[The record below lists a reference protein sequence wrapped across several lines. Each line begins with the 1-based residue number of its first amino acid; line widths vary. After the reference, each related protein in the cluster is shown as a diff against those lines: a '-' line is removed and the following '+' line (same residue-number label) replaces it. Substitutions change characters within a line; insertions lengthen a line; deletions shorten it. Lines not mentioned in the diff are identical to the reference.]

1 MAKESVRPSIEAV
14 AQKDNGEQAKTS
26 PTSSTRVEAFPPSV
40 TSNGTTSSRTPTE
53 HKTIVQKL
61 QEARQEAILV
71 RGGDRGRDLRQQYS
85 KSEMVLP
92 AATHTI
98 PVVSS
103 DQGDKQVTSSPNIKV
118 QTPTTHAQVVAPP
131 AGPGVQT
138 TAGRP
143 SPKDLSKSEAVLPA
157 AERAKEKQ
165 RTSSPNLTAHVVAVS
180 NGKGAGSSEVL
191 PRNGAP
197 VRSGTSEGGPGREP
211 SSRKGSIISDTT
223 AESNVVPCGASRARS
238 ATWSQAQA
246 RPVRRS
252 GDDPED
258 DSSTAP
264 VSAASEDPEWDKRWS
279 SAGSDLLAH
288 KGGVAK
294 GRLGE
299 VAAFGK
305 EWRSE
310 WGSETAWRGGVVAPA
325 GGRVWESEAGLL
337 GRPQKNLP
345 PGRLDLGVPGP
356 LARKELVSP
365 SSSSTAS
372 KGSGIE
378 KISEASS
385 SYHSAT
391 SSTHGQQRRDSQKVK
406 SEEDAVVHVEV
417 APEEVIPDIGDKV
430 KLIEGGGSGGN
441 GGVIECQVE
450 RKKSGS
456 GKRRGGGHHGNAGG
470 VENIGADLDRV
481 LQEEEEAAAAAVAS
495 RMEPLVGP
503 AEQRAFIDIW
513 DSEDKFSVANSQL
526 PLTPAGDEDEE
537 ARSIASVMTTEP
549 ERGNWTGRF
558 DFLLSL
564 LGYSVGL
571 GNVWRFPYLCYNN
584 GGGAFLIPF
593 TIMLVIAGLPL
604 MFMELSFGQYANLGP
619 AAIYAKFCPLFHGLG
634 FGMVIV
640 STVVMLYYNLIIA
653 WTIFYMFASLN
664 KQLPWQNCEPEW
676 STLDCYSY
684 EIADKCAEMNGTY
697 YQRTC
702 YNETEAAAG
711 NITHLA
717 EIAEKRPPAEEYF
730 NNYVLGLSKGIEET
744 GEIRLSMALC
754 LLLAWVIVFLCL
766 SKGVQSSGKVVYF
779 TALFPYVVLIILFIR
794 GVTLPGAS
802 TGILFYLTPD
812 WKRLSNAQ
820 VWGDAAVQIF
830 FALSPAWGGLITLSS
845 YNKFSNNCYKDSLIV
860 AVSNILTSFFA
871 GFVIFSV
878 IGFLAHELNVE
889 VKKVVDQGAGLA
901 FIVYPEVVTRLP
913 VSPVWSLLFFV
924 MLLTLGLD
932 SQFALMETVTTAI
945 LDRFPNLREKKV
957 WVVLVVAI
965 LGYFGG
971 LIFTTNSGM
980 YWLQLM
986 DKYAANW
993 SVLLIAISECILIA
1007 WVYGAGR
1014 FLRDVQE
1021 MIGPQSRLWMFFW
1034 CWMWK
1039 LVTPATLLFILFFN
1053 WVEYAPA
1060 SYGEYIY
1067 PMWADAAGWA
1077 IGVLPVLVIFLVGV
1091 VKVCRAPEG
1100 TLREKLRKLL
1110 QPTPDW
1116 GPSLK
1121 RSSAPPTYDSIRNT
1135 IVLMNGLPVIQE
1147 THVESQED
1155 NTL

>member
-1 MAKESVRPSIEAV
+1 M
-14 AQKDNGEQAKTS
+14 
-26 PTSSTRVEAFPPSV
+26 
-40 TSNGTTSSRTPTE
+40 SR
-53 HKTIVQKL
+53 
-61 QEARQEAILV
+61 
-71 RGGDRGRDLRQQYS
+71 
-85 KSEMVLP
+85 
-92 AATHTI
+92 
-98 PVVSS
+98 
-103 DQGDKQVTSSPNIKV
+103 
-118 QTPTTHAQVVAPP
+118 
-131 AGPGVQT
+131 
-138 TAGRP
+138 
-143 SPKDLSKSEAVLPA
+143 SEAVLPA

-165 RTSSPNLTAHVVAVS
+165 RTSSPNLSGHGVGQA
-180 NGKGAGSSEVL
+180 GRQAGSIEGL
-191 PRNGAP
+191 PKNSGRNGHSDVP
-197 VRSGTSEGGPGREP
+197 PRDP
-211 SSRKGSIISDTT
+211 SSRKGSVISDTT
-223 AESNVVPCGASRARS
+223 AEAAPAGSRARS
-238 ATWSQAQA
+238 ATWSQAAPQPA
-246 RPVRRS
+246 KR
-252 GDDPED
+252 DEADED
-258 DSSTAP
+258 ESSTAP
-264 VSAASEDPEWDKRWS
+264 ASAASEDPEWDKRWS
-279 SAGSDLLAH
+279 SAGSDVLAH
-288 KGGVAK
+288 KGPKASKVGGKAI
-294 GRLGE
+294 
-299 VAAFGK
+299 AK

-310 WGSETAWRGGVVAPA
+310 WGSESAWRGVPSAT
-325 GGRVWESEAGLL
+325 GRVWESEAGLL
-337 GRPQKNLP
+337 GRHQRGP
-345 PGRLDLGVPGP
+345 PGRLDLGAPGP

-378 KISEASS
+378 RISEASS

-391 SSTHGQQRRDSQKVK
+391 SSTQGQQQRRDSVRNTDQQPSQK
-406 SEEDAVVHVEV
+406 EEAKTAAVAGAEVE
-417 APEEVIPDIGDKV
+417 AEENSGDRV
-430 KLIEGGGSGGN
+430 KLIEGPAEVHHHHLHQMERKSGSGRRRGGGN
-441 GGVIECQVE
+441 GG
-450 RKKSGS
+450 GN
-456 GKRRGGGHHGNAGG
+456 GGGVGG
-470 VENIGADLDRV
+470 VENKGADLV
-481 LQEEEEAAAAAVAS
+481 LQEEEEAAAASTAETS
-495 RMEPLVGP
+495 RGPPAGP
-503 AEQRAFIDIW
+503 ADQRTFIDIW

-526 PLTPAGDEDEE
+526 PLTPTGEDDV
-537 ARSIASVMTTEP
+537 ASIGSVMTAEP

-604 MFMELSFGQYANLGP
+604 MFMELSFGQFASLGP

-634 FGMVIV
+634 FGMVVV
-640 STVVMLYYNLIIA
+640 STIVMLYYNLIIA

-664 KQLPWQNCEPEW
+664 KQLPWLNCEPEW
-676 STLDCYSY
+676 SSLDCYSY
-684 EIADKCAEMNGTY
+684 EIADKCAEENGTY

-702 YNETEAAAG
+702 YNESEAIAN
-711 NITHLA
+711 NITSLA
-717 EIAEKRPPAEEYF
+717 ETGEKRPPAEDYF
-730 NNYVLGLSKGIEET
+730 NNYVLGLSKGIQET
-744 GEIRLSMALC
+744 GEVRLSMALC

-830 FALSPAWGGLITLSS
+830 FALSPAWGGLITLAS

-889 VKKVVDQGAGLA
+889 VKNVVDEGAGLA

-913 VSPVWSLLFFV
+913 ISPLWSLLFFV

-1053 WVEYAPA
+1053 WVEYEPA
-1060 SYGEYIY
+1060 KYGKYVY
-1067 PMWADAAGWA
+1067 PMWANAAGWV
-1077 IGVLPVLVIFLVGV
+1077 IGVLPVVVVIIVAV
-1091 VKVCRAPEG
+1091 IKVCSAPEG
-1100 TLREKLRKLL
+1100 DLRDKLRKLM

-1121 RSSAPPTYDSIRNT
+1121 RSSAPPTYDSLRNT

-1147 THVESQED
+1147 MHVESQED